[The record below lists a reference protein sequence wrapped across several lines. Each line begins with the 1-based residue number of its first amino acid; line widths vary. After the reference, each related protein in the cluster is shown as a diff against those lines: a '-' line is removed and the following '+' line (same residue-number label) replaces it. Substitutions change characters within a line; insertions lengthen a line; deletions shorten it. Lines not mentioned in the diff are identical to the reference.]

1 MIVNECIRFTGLLVL
16 LYYGCKPSELVNL
29 LSNKTIIPKS
39 VNVKT
44 FYLPTNNTKGYIVQT
59 IH

>member
-1 MIVNECIRFTGLLVL
+1 MLRQRTKS
-16 LYYGCKPSELVNL
+16 KPSEPVNL

>member
-1 MIVNECIRFTGLLVL
+1 MIVNECIRITGLLVL
-16 LYYGCKPSELVNL
+16 LNYGCKPSELVNL
-29 LSNKTIIPKS
+29 LSNKTIPKS

-44 FYLPTNNTKGYIVQT
+44 FYLPTNNTKGYIVQA